1 MTNITILLPFIIV
14 TFTVIVCV
22 LLLFFKARSKGN
34 LLTAQLANL
43 QTRLQQNEQTAA
55 NFIKEESELQNKLA
69 GVLAAQRNVEEQ
81 KQKLAEKNKKMWS
94 MGEAAIKLKQKA
106 EEQNVALQTERE
118 KLEAEKVKLDQ
129 KIKKLWQTSTA
140 IHKEKERI
148 NSLYEQIDEEKKKS
162 DALLLNILPEEAADE
177 LKANGFYQPRLFDNV
192 SVLFTDFKNF
202 TTFSERLTATELV
215 NELNVCFK
223 AFDEIVTRYGIEK
236 IKTVGDAYMAAS
248 GLPTAN
254 GAHAEDMVMA
264 ALEIR
269 NFMLQRKNL
278 QGDNTWE
285 VRIGIHSGSVIAGIV
300 GSKKYLYDIW
310 GDTVNT
316 AARMEQRG
324 EPGKVNISEAT
335 YQLLKDKFSCHYRG
349 EIEAKNKGKL
359 KMYFVEPTINQPL

>member
-1 MTNITILLPFIIV
+1 M
-14 TFTVIVCV
+14 
-22 LLLFFKARSKGN
+22 
-34 LLTAQLANL
+34 LLTIVVVLALLILVACFGVFFYFRKSRLLGKEVISLNEQLQSSGLKVAAIIEEEE
-43 QTRLQQNEQTAA
+43 RLQSQISAITAQQKA
-55 NFIKEESELQNKLA
+55 I
-69 GVLAAQRNVEEQ
+69 EEQ
-81 KQKLAEKNKKMWS
+81 KKKLEEKNKKIWQ
-94 MGEAAIKLKQKA
+94 MGEAAVKA
-106 EEQNVALQTERE
+106 KRKIEEQNTELQTERE
-118 KLEAEKVKLDQ
+118 KLGGEKIKLDQ

-148 NSLYEQIDEEKKKS
+148 NSLYEQIEDAKNKS
-162 DALLLNILPEEAADE
+162 DELLLNILPEEAAGE
-177 LKANGFYQPRLFDNV
+177 LKANGFYEPRTFDNV

-236 IKTVGDAYMAAS
+236 IKTVGDAYMAAA

-254 GAHAEDMVMA
+254 AAHAEDMVMA
-264 ALEIR
+264 AIEIR
-269 NFMLQRKNL
+269 NFMIQRKSL

-285 VRIGIHSGSVIAGIV
+285 VRVGIHSGSVVAGIV

-324 EPGKVNISEAT
+324 EPGKVNISEVT
-335 YQLLKDKFSCHYRG
+335 YQLVKDKFNCHYRG